1 MTVQGD
7 PGKKALRQE
16 ALSARRSLSADQRA
30 KKSAAIGRMLQAQP
44 FFLTA
49 RCVFA
54 YASMEDEV
62 HTEEILRGMLARGQE
77 VALPYI
83 VGKGHMEAAALLS
96 LADLEEGAHGIR
108 TPKEAGRRIV
118 DPNSIDLILV
128 PGVAFSPSGARL
140 GMGGGFYDAFLP
152 RAAKAFRLALAYQ
165 CQIFS
170 EIPMAAHDVGVDR
183 VLTENG
189 FLPEEKTIRECHQHG
204 N

>member
-1 MTVQGD
+1 MTLNIGAE
-7 PGKKALRQE
+7 KKALRRV
-16 ALSARRSLSADQRA
+16 ALTARRSLSAADRA
-30 KKSAAIGRMLQAQP
+30 AKSAAIERMLQAQP
-44 FFLTA
+44 LFSAA
-49 RCVFA
+49 RRIFA

-62 HTEEILRGMLARGQE
+62 HTEEILQGMLARGQE
-77 VALPYI
+77 VFLPYI
-83 VGKGHMEAAALLS
+83 VGKGRIASPES
-96 LADLEEGAHGIR
+96 L
-108 TPKEAGRRIV
+108 
-118 DPNSIDLILV
+118 DLILV
-128 PGVAFSPSGARL
+128 PGVAFSPTGARL

-152 RAAKAFRLALAYQ
+152 RATKAFRLALSYQ